1 MGTMAT
7 DRYGDRWSRD
17 ESILALYLY
26 CQIPFAK
33 TKANNPEV
41 IRLAKLIGR
50 TPASVARKLGN
61 FGAFD
66 PLLAKQG
73 ISGLTHT
80 GRAAKQIWDEFHNR
94 WEALV
99 EESTRLLEAHSA
111 PASSPGS
118 SPDQRVS
125 EDETIIARPTGPSER
140 RASVSVRLFQSFFRR
155 AVLASYESTCCV
167 CGLDIRPLLVASHIK
182 SWALDE
188 STRTD
193 PENGLCLCAIHDRA
207 FDRGLIGVSEDLRV
221 LVYRKIMISKQQFVR
236 AALVSFSN
244 EPLRIPTRFPP
255 RQEFLLWHR
264 QNVFGQDD
272 ERLEAQR
279 HDWKIG
285 TVAQDTPA

>member
-1 MGTMAT
+1 MAT

-61 FGAFD
+61 FGSFD
-66 PLLAKQG
+66 PLLANQG

-80 GRAAKQIWDEFHNR
+80 GRAARQIWNEFHNR
-94 WEALV
+94 WEDLV
-99 EESTRLLEAHSA
+99 EESTQLLEVLSA
-111 PASSPGS
+111 PLSRSGS
-118 SPDQRVS
+118 SQAQTAS

-140 RASVSVRLFQSFFRR
+140 RVTASVRIFQSFFRR

-182 SWALDE
+182 SWATYE

-207 FDRGLIGVSEDLRV
+207 FDRGLIAVSEDLRV
-221 LVYRKIMISKQQFVR
+221 VVYPKIMLSKQQFVR
-236 AALVSFSN
+236 EALVRFHCQ
-244 EPLRIPTRFPP
+244 PLRIPTRFPP
-255 RQEFLLWHR
+255 RPDFLSWHK
-264 QNVFGQDD
+264 QNVFGQDGEHLPD
-272 ERLEAQR
+272 
-279 HDWKIG
+279 
-285 TVAQDTPA
+285 

>member
-1 MGTMAT
+1 MWRSATPKLWFMETIAT

-66 PLLAKQG
+66 PLLANQG

-80 GRAAKQIWDEFHNR
+80 GRAARQIWDEFHNR
-94 WEALV
+94 WENLV
-99 EESTRLLEAHSA
+99 EESTHLLEVFSA
-111 PASSPGS
+111 PALRPGS
-118 SPDQRVS
+118 SPAQSAS

-140 RASVSVRLFQSFFRR
+140 RAAVSVRLFQSFFRR
-155 AVLASYESTCCV
+155 AVLSSYESTCCV
-167 CGLDIRPLLVASHIK
+167 CGLDIRSLLVASHIK

-207 FDRGLIGVSEDLRV
+207 FDRGVIGVSEDLRV
-221 LVYRKIMISKQQFVR
+221 LVSPKVMVSKQRFVR
-236 AALVSFSN
+236 IALASFHCQ
-244 EPLRIPTRFPP
+244 PLGIPTWFSP
-255 RQEFLLWHR
+255 RPDFLSWHR
-264 QNVFGQDD
+264 QNVFGQLS
-272 ERLEAQR
+272 EHPPIATYVL
-279 HDWKIG
+279 
-285 TVAQDTPA
+285 